1 MWKRKAEQY
10 LADSGLPYTIIRLC
24 TIQRLVKASIRLYVR
39 VDNINLSFFLAGLEV
54 YKTKMVACE
63 C

>member
-1 MWKRKAEQY
+1 VWKRKAEQY

-24 TIQRLVKASIRLYVR
+24 TIQRVVKAIFVNVCVS
-39 VDNINLSFFLAGLEV
+39 INLSFFLAGLEV

-63 C
+63 S